1 MDVLI
6 IYKEKKEYW
15 ILSKMLPQAIALA
28 QLNPINKLPKLCA
41 ILATRDGHIFLGYNR
56 YKTHPLQ
63 ARFGKNDRAIY
74 LHAEIDAI
82 VQAARGRSDIRGG
95 RMWVAR
101 VLRDGQPAL
110 ARPCAGCMRA
120 LIHFGIE
127 EVEWTE

>member
-1 MDVLI
+1 MQHQIKL
-6 IYKEKKEYW
+6 
-15 ILSKMLPQAIALA
+15 KMSEHLLNTICFA
-28 QLNPINKLPKLCA
+28 QLNPIVKLPKMCA
-41 ILATRDGHIFLGYNR
+41 LLVTKDGHVHIGYNR

-82 VQAARGRSDIRGG
+82 VQAARNHSDISGG

-110 ARPCAGCMRA
+110 ARPCEG
-120 LIHFGIE
+120 
-127 EVEWTE
+127 